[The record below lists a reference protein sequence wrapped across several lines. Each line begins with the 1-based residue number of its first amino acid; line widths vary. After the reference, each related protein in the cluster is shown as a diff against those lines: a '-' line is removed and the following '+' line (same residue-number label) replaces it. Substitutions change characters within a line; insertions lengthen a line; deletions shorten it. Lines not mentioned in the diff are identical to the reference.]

1 MVKVLIADDSAVVRS
16 MVSQVLSEDPRFQL
30 VGAAET
36 GLKAVSLNKETNP
49 DLIIMDI
56 TMPQMDGIEATREI
70 LKTSNPAIIAFTT
83 DDNSSTSYKCLEA
96 GIIDIEH
103 KPNLATMSRQMVIKF
118 CDKLFEIAVS
128 YSNGHIHRFTPVQ
141 KKRTQEIKKTETFS
155 RKPLNRSFSLVLIGA
170 STGGPVAIQKLLSS
184 LDPSFP
190 LPILITQHIDGSFDQ
205 QLAKWLSTTTRIPV
219 STAQSGIQIE
229 PGHAYIAPSTHHL
242 KIRRHSSRNSDTKFV
257 SMLDDSAEMNFLKP
271 SVDKMFLECADVA
284 GNEIIAVILTGMGND
299 GTQGLLKI
307 KSKGGYTI
315 AQDRKTCVVFGMP
328 KSAIE
333 AGAIDEVLSLDQIGH
348 RLSILAKK
356 QGH

>member
-1 MVKVLIADDSAVVRS
+1 MNMNDETSPVIKVD
-16 MVSQVLSEDPRFQL
+16 
-30 VGAAET
+30 
-36 GLKAVSLNKETNP
+36 
-49 DLIIMDI
+49 
-56 TMPQMDGIEATREI
+56 
-70 LKTSNPAIIAFTT
+70 T
-83 DDNSSTSYKCLEA
+83 DDEKLIFKITVENSNVPEKEFIFFDIA
-96 GIIDIEH
+96 NGI
-103 KPNLATMSRQMVIKF
+103 
-118 CDKLFEIAVS
+118 FES
-128 YSNGHIHRFTPVQ
+128 CKG
-141 KKRTQEIKKTETFS
+141 KKTETFS

-229 PGHAYIAPSTHHL
+229 PGHAYIAPYTHHL

-257 SMLDDSAEMNFLKP
+257 SMLDDSAELNFLKP

-348 RLSILAKK
+348 RLNILAKK

>member
-1 MVKVLIADDSAVVRS
+1 MVKVLIADDSAVVRT

-36 GLKAVSLNKETNP
+36 GLKAVSLNKEANP

-56 TMPQMDGIEATREI
+56 NMPQMDGIEATREI

-96 GIIDIEH
+96 GIVDIEL
-103 KPNLATMSRQMVIKF
+103 KPNLATMSRQMLVKF
-118 CDKLFEIAVS
+118 CDKLFEIAIS
-128 YSNGHIHRFTPVQ
+128 YSNGHIHRFTPIQ
-141 KKRTQEIKKTETFS
+141 KSRPQETRETQTFS
-155 RKPLNRSFSLVLIGA
+155 SKPINHRFSVVLIGA

-190 LPILITQHIDGSFDQ
+190 LPILITQHIDGNFDQ
-205 QLAKWLSTTTRIPV
+205 QLAKWLSITTRIPV
-219 STAQSGIQIE
+219 STAESGTRIE

-242 KIRRHSSRNSDTKFV
+242 KIRRHNSKDSDTKYV
-257 SMLDDSAEMNFLKP
+257 SMLDDSAELNFLKP

-299 GTQGLLKI
+299 GTQGLVKI

-315 AQDRKTCVVFGMP
+315 AQDRKTSVVFGMP

-348 RLSILAKK
+348 RLNILAKK
-356 QGH
+356 